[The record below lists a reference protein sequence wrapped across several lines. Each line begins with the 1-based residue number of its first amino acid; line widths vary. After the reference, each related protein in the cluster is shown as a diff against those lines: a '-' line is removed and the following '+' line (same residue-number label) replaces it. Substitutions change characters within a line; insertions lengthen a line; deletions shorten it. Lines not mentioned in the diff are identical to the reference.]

1 MAVAWNLC
9 VARGLN
15 SRWSQACAWRRTGR
29 YQQQVPIL
37 LAGRYKPGDAA
48 NLELEGM
55 SRWQDKGQV
64 RISCRKCSSSS
75 NLTYFAIGN
84 IPNMN
89 LIFMNS
95 CIVVWISRNNQ
106 QDAPCNRIYYS
117 NILLKA
123 QHVSSGMPLIIRSS
137 KLHLQPL
144 VYIPIWW
151 PLSRLGGNWVPTQ
164 PGQRPVTTW
173 VYKPEAVNTVWSSW
187 WWAVCRSKHVEPSIK
202 FWNNKFYYK
211 VHLVGY
217 FYWFV
222 PNMGLFKRDDWQ

>member
-1 MAVAWNLC
+1 MLKWRLREIC

-29 YQQQVPIL
+29 YQQQVPTL

-75 NLTYFAIGN
+75 GNLTYFAIGN

-89 LIFMNS
+89 LIFMNP

-117 NILLKA
+117 KIYWRLNMFRA
-123 QHVSSGMPLIIRSS
+123 AYRSSSGAPNCIYSLWFIYPCGDR
-137 KLHLQPL
+137 
-144 VYIPIWW
+144 
-151 PLSRLGGNWVPTQ
+151 PLSSLGGNSFP
-164 PGQRPVTTW
+164 
-173 VYKPEAVNTVWSSW
+173 W
-187 WWAVCRSKHVEPSIK
+187 WWAECRSKHVEPSVNFGII
-202 FWNNKFYYK
+202 NSITRCILLVISSDSYYDAWI
-211 VHLVGY
+211 HEY
-217 FYWFV
+217 
-222 PNMGLFKRDDWQ
+222 